1 MVWPLRNLRSLR
13 NASELCSYQS
23 RASHARSRTA
33 GLMTLT
39 AAGMVCFLWGSGWLL
54 IKLGL
59 SSFPPLF
66 FAGLRGT
73 ISGGILISITA
84 WRRRDWPERS
94 QLRAI
99 AGVGFLMM
107 GVSNGLTFWG
117 QQYVPASLAALL
129 FCTMPFFAAALSCLL
144 LRGER
149 FTFGILI
156 GLPMGFCG
164 VWLAL
169 SGRLYGVSASSG
181 LGTLSI
187 IGAAMTWALG
197 IVFSKRLLARTSTV
211 LISGIQL
218 IVGSVPL
225 LLVSWLWGEAW
236 SEIIVSRES
245 IAVMLVMIF
254 AQGCVA
260 YILYYWVMSR
270 VGPTILALT
279 SFVSPSI
286 AVVLG
291 VVLLGEQGGWE
302 LVVGLITIG
311 LAIGIVNLLTHPVA
325 DHG

>member
-1 MVWPLRNLRSLR
+1 
-13 NASELCSYQS
+13 
-23 RASHARSRTA
+23 
-33 GLMTLT
+33 
-39 AAGMVCFLWGSGWLL
+39 
-54 IKLGL
+54 
-59 SSFPPLF
+59 
-66 FAGLRGT
+66 
-73 ISGGILISITA
+73 
-84 WRRRDWPERS
+84 
-94 QLRAI
+94 
-99 AGVGFLMM
+99 MM

-117 QQYVPASLAALL
+117 QQHVPASLAALL

-260 YILYYWVMSR
+260 YILYYWILSR